1 MRPDA
6 SVESHHFEALGTSC
20 SLFAVGR
27 PHGRLLEGESWV
39 RRLGA
44 RLTRFSEDSELSRL
58 NRAAGEWV
66 PISDEMGE
74 ILSAALRAH
83 EMSAGLV
90 NVAVLPAMLAVGY
103 TRPLIEGPGVAT
115 LESLRPLLPLPDVL
129 ELRDGE
135 ARVQD
140 GCGVDLGGI
149 AKGWMADRLSETLG
163 PNVVVN
169 LGGDLRAR
177 GAGPRGDGW
186 PVSLGGATLLLRNQG
201 AATSS
206 TRRRR
211 WGEDGRGGT
220 PPHLWGGGPKGR
232 RGEAATRGE
241 TPPHLWGGGPKGR
254 RGGSLHHLIDP
265 RTGSPARTG
274 LEEVSVVAASGF
286 EAEVV
291 AKTAL
296 LLGPDL
302 APVYCAAH
310 AMAWWLSGTHDD

>member
-20 SLFAVGR
+20 SLFAVGQ
-27 PHGRLLEGESWV
+27 PHGRLLEGEAWV

-44 RLTRFSEDSELSRL
+44 RLTRFSEDSELSQL

-66 PISDEMGE
+66 AISDEMDE
-74 ILSAALRAH
+74 ILHAALRAH
-83 EMSAGLV
+83 AMSAGLV

-149 AKGWMADRLSETLG
+149 AKGWMADRLSEMLG

-186 PVSLGGATLLLRNQG
+186 PVGLGGATLLLRNQG

-206 TRRRR
+206 VRRRR
-211 WGEDGRGGT
+211 WDE
-220 PPHLWGGGPKGR
+220 GP
-232 RGEAATRGE
+232 RGE

-302 APVYCAAH
+302 APAYCAAH

>member
-1 MRPDA
+1 
-6 SVESHHFEALGTSC
+6 
-20 SLFAVGR
+20 
-27 PHGRLLEGESWV
+27 
-39 RRLGA
+39 
-44 RLTRFSEDSELSRL
+44 
-58 NRAAGEWV
+58 
-66 PISDEMGE
+66 
-74 ILSAALRAH
+74 
-83 EMSAGLV
+83 
-90 NVAVLPAMLAVGY
+90 
-103 TRPLIEGPGVAT
+103 
-115 LESLRPLLPLPDVL
+115 
-129 ELRDGE
+129 
-135 ARVQD
+135 
-140 GCGVDLGGI
+140 
-149 AKGWMADRLSETLG
+149 MADRLSETLG

-177 GAGPRGDGW
+177 GSGPRGDGW
-186 PVSLGGATLLLRNQG
+186 PVGLGGATLLLRNQG

-211 WGEDGRGGT
+211 WGEDG
-220 PPHLWGGGPKGR
+220 
-232 RGEAATRGE
+232 RGE

-265 RTGSPARTG
+265 RTGAPARTG

>member
-20 SLFAVGR
+20 SLFAVGQ
-27 PHGRLLEGESWV
+27 PHGRLLEGEAWV

-58 NRAAGEWV
+58 NRAAGKWV
-66 PISDEMGE
+66 AISNEMDE
-74 ILSAALRAH
+74 ILAAALRAH

-90 NVAVLPAMLAVGY
+90 NVAVLPAMLALGY

-186 PVSLGGATLLLRNQG
+186 PVGLGGATLLLRNQG

-206 TRRRR
+206 VRRRR
-211 WGEDGRGGT
+211 WDE
-220 PPHLWGGGPKGR
+220 GP
-232 RGEAATRGE
+232 RGE

-302 APVYCAAH
+302 APAYCAAH